1 MTPRAYESKGPTV
14 FHMFAEV
21 PWEPTPE
28 QVAVLEADMVG
39 AAQRKYG
46 EPGYVGQLDTSKVV
60 GIGNG
65 KWKVLATVVMVK
77 CGACNGF

>member
-1 MTPRAYESKGPTV
+1 MGRAYELKGPDV

-21 PWEPTPE
+21 PWEPTAE

-39 AAQRKYG
+39 AAQRKHG
-46 EPGYVGQLDTSKVV
+46 EPGWVGQLHASQVV
-60 GIGNG
+60 AIPGG
-65 KWKVLATVVMVK
+65 KWKVAATVVMVK